1 MAARGAAP
9 LSRPSLP
16 LPPAAPPCLMPR
28 CNGND
33 LAHKGGRW
41 VTCIASQHGRG
52 VGPACTQATHP
63 PRPLHHHPY
72 QPTSRHPLNC
82 FGPVAL
88 APQGCA
94 PSGEEANGRCAMSA
108 CLSGL
113 MQQAAG
119 RVFALL
125 AFSARG
131 VLHGHDKARHVRL
144 GIATPTHCQGPVE
157 TNNVNA
163 SSKAPSPVP
172 HKKSCTRGPL
182 WSHGWRAVSCRAGR
196 ALGFRFPGPVLV
208 SFGCQGMWGAGLR
221 PATPSTPPGRQAL
234 TRPVPGPRACAWGRP
249 NLVSSL
255 AGAPK
260 RVFWV
265 LRAFSASTRRE
276 ESNDPR
282 NS

>member
-16 LPPAAPPCLMPR
+16 LPPAAPPCLMPQ

-108 CLSGL
+108 CLSDL

-119 RVFALL
+119 PVFALL

-131 VLHGHDKARHVRL
+131 ALHSHDKARHVRL
-144 GIATPTHCQGPVE
+144 GIATATHCQGPLE

-163 SSKAPSPVP
+163 SSKAPSPKAPQVF
-172 HKKSCTRGPL
+172 HV
-182 WSHGWRAVSCRAGR
+182 WRD
-196 ALGFRFPGPVLV
+196 
-208 SFGCQGMWGAGLR
+208 WGAGLTPFPR
-221 PATPSTPPGRQAL
+221 PGFLSI
-234 TRPVPGPRACAWGRP
+234 
-249 NLVSSL
+249 S
-255 AGAPK
+255 
-260 RVFWV
+260 
-265 LRAFSASTRRE
+265 E
-276 ESNDPR
+276 ESDR
-282 NS
+282 NLAKRPGSQDL